1 MILEPGDKVL
11 VAHRRLFPEDQA
23 RFFSA
28 EVASCEGALAELEGY
43 AWVREPFMGQ
53 LVRKQDRRTKIVS
66 LSSGTL
72 FVYKLPREINM
83 EALKSEPGIEGQV
96 FLTDGGQFRMDL
108 TERVGAD
115 R

>member
-1 MILEPGDKVL
+1 MMLEPGDKVL

-23 RFFSA
+23 RFFTA
-28 EVASCEGALAELEGY
+28 EVARCDGALAELRGY
-43 AWVREPFMGQ
+43 AWVREPFTGQ
-53 LVRKQDRRTKIVS
+53 LVRKQDLRTKIVS

-72 FVYKLPREINM
+72 FVYKLPREINI
-83 EALKSEPGIEGQV
+83 EALKSEPGNDARV

-108 TERVGAD
+108 TERLSAN